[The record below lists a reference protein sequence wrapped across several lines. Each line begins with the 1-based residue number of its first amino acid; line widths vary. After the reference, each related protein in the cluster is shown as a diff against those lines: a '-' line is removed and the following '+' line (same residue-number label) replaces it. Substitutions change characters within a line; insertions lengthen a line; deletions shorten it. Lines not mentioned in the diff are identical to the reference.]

1 MSDELTDTVKLNIPD
16 HAWAKSKILL
26 HAVRCVIRDAGGT
39 SRMTKSKNL
48 VTLRVT
54 GPAEMVL
61 DIIGNVHKL
70 NRRIAQI
77 EDNAREKF
85 KRDFIRTA
93 TSRREENLN
102 AVLDNAYDIMRAR
115 KK

>member
-16 HAWAKSKILL
+16 HAWEKAKVLL
-26 HAVRCVIRDAGGT
+26 YAIRCVIRKGGGT
-39 SRMTKSKNL
+39 SRMTKSQNL

-54 GPAEMVL
+54 GPADMVL
-61 DIIGNVHKL
+61 SVIENAHKL
-70 NRRIAQI
+70 NRRIAQV

-85 KRDFIRTA
+85 KRDFVRTA

-102 AVLDNAYDIMRAR
+102 AVLDNAYDIMRGR